1 MQLKLKRVIPVAL
14 LAITLAGCS
23 SGGSTTTMNSMDAK
37 YEAGLKDAVRLAEL
51 KLTREEELERHY
63 GNGLYYVDFEKE
75 EDEINMKFAEKF
87 EEVYKSKITNLDYPI
102 HAVANMEIMNDSLQ
116 KYRDGEITFEDIYEN
131 QVIHVRK
138 AKIRYYLFGDLSI
151 NEGFSAEDNYELL
164 ASSFTDI
171 AGGLPYIDTFVVD
184 KKHKSS
190 IYEMPQMDY
199 KEMAIYLDERNIDF
213 DALIINGN
221 GYHSSSFDDDVLS
234 RLQNKYNEDF
244 IFIKI
249 DDDPNIDR
257 FNDMNALCIPKRDPE
272 IEFYAH
278 TMRDKY
284 FSTLTQGIIGKR
296 MNEIIDEFGLSDR
309 VVQFTFYDTRDD
321 YREEDE
327 RISGKID
334 TDAITDSKKFVADNR
349 SGYYETTFFY
359 LKDRGEQEDEKLL
372 NELTSKAFFSMKDKQ
387 GNSVII
393 VDYQVFQISEN
404 NRKLV
409 VDVFRDEIYAENYF
423 REGISSISE
432 ALATRLVNRG
442 ESEGFLLLEVFG
454 FMTED

>member
-1 MQLKLKRVIPVAL
+1 MQLKLKRVLPVAL
-14 LAITLAGCS
+14 LVLMLAGCS
-23 SGGSTTTMNSMDAK
+23 SGGSTTTINSMDAK
-37 YEAGLKDAVRLAEL
+37 YEAGLKDAVRLSEL
-51 KLTREEELERHY
+51 KLSREEELERHY
-63 GNGLYYVDFEKE
+63 GKGLYYVDFKKE
-75 EDEINMKFAEKF
+75 EDEINIKFAEKF
-87 EEVYKSKITNLDYPI
+87 EAVYKSKITNLDYPI

-131 QVIHVRK
+131 QVIHVRR
-138 AKIRYYLFGDLSI
+138 AMIRYYLFGDLSVG
-151 NEGFSAEDNYELL
+151 EGFNAEENYELL

-171 AGGLPYIDTFVVD
+171 AGGLPYIDIFIAD
-184 KKHKSS
+184 EKYKSL

-221 GYHSSSFDDDVLS
+221 GYHNSNFDDDVLS
-234 RLQNKYNEDF
+234 RLQEKYNEEF

-249 DDDPNIDR
+249 DDDPNVDR

-334 TDAITDSKKFVADNR
+334 TDAIENEMKFIEENR
-349 SGYYETTFFY
+349 NGYYETTFY
-359 LKDRGEQEDEKLL
+359 CLKEPGELEDKELL
-372 NELTSKAFFSMKDKQ
+372 NELTDKAYFDLKDSQ
-387 GNSVII
+387 GNSVLLT
-393 VDYQVFQISEN
+393 DYQVVELSEEK
-404 NRKLV
+404 RSLV

-423 REGISSISE
+423 RQGITSVSE
-432 ALATRLVNRG
+432 ALALYVNIVV
-442 ESEGFLLLEVFG
+442 VFS
-454 FMTED
+454 